1 MKASLRGNNINYLES
16 DEISED
22 YLDKSKMDVD
32 DLDDF
37 TLDDLDDST
46 LDDLDDSLMNLSRMR
61 TLTNT
66 TMSTMKVRVS
76 KMLTW
81 PGFREYRNTSLR

>member
-22 YLDKSKMDVD
+22 YLDKSKID

-66 TMSTMKVRVS
+66 TMSTMKARVS